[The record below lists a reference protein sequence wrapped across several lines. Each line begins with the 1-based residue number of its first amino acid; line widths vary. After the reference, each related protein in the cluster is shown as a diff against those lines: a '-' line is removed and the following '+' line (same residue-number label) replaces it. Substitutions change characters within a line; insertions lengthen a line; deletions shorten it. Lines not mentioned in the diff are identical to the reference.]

1 MSQNNQDHSVKFKY
15 FNFIFLITTN
25 IYTFIFGNL
34 FFLSTF
40 GADYEKYK
48 IIWSIF
54 SSRNSSDLE
63 QSPLYYF

>member
-15 FNFIFLITTN
+15 FNFIFLITTT

-48 IIWSIF
+48 
-54 SSRNSSDLE
+54 NYLE
-63 QSPLYYF
+63 YFFLAEIVQI

>member
-15 FNFIFLITTN
+15 FNFIFLITTT

-48 IIWSIF
+48 
-54 SSRNSSDLE
+54 NYLE
-63 QSPLYYF
+63 